1 MKRKLMAFS
10 LAMAMT
16 VSSASMAFGAT
27 TTIKDS
33 TGTPLADGVSSETVT
48 GDATINY
55 VDKDITIVD
64 LPTVKPDFVLDP
76 QGLYGAVNSDA
87 YVKAGTDDE
96 KKAALNAEAKNHVG
110 EVSGKDVLQ
119 ITNRGANKIKV
130 EATFVATSTAKE
142 GATNTPKFVATDAEV
157 DNTNTDNTINLEVAL
172 ANASLAGAVA
182 TPATTANGEPTFV
195 KKAPATP
202 AGDKTETVFAASATA
217 KTAFTNAGKTVS
229 FLLAGDDTYGY
240 TVTGDAGNE
249 KYGYDAGTVAGVT
262 ATTVGQKSPTAQALY
277 ISGKMNDKADW
288 SSYATADPDN
298 KVGVKVIY
306 SVSKASDTDT
316 AADTDS
322 GFIKADDIS
331 GGKVTATGS
340 ATSATITFTKSA
352 VSDATLADYIK
363 INNVVLSNDSN
374 WSRGVLG
381 SVDSATGTITL
392 TTRGLTAAGIT
403 GTGNYDVEVK
413 DSEGNTYTCQLAVA

>member
-27 TTIKDS
+27 PTIKGS
-33 TGTPLADGVSSETVT
+33 AGTPLAAGVSSEEVI
-48 GDATINY
+48 GNATIDY

-64 LPTVKPDFVLDP
+64 LPTAKPDFVLDP
-76 QGLYGAVNSDA
+76 QGLYGAINDANYGTGSGKKDVNELAST
-87 YVKAGTDDE
+87 YAG
-96 KKAALNAEAKNHVG
+96 KV
-110 EVSGKDVLQ
+110 VGKDVLQ

-130 EATFVATSTAKE
+130 DATFVATSTATDD
-142 GATNTPKFVATDAEV
+142 ATKPSFVATAGDVKE
-157 DNTNTDNTINLEVAL
+157 DTEDNTINLEVAL
-172 ANASLAGAVA
+172 ATALVKGDVAS
-182 TPATTANGEPTFV
+182 PATTANGEPVFV
-195 KKAPATP
+195 KKASSPAP
-202 AGDKTETVFAASATA
+202 ADKTETPFSASSTG
-217 KTAFTNAGKTVS
+217 KTAFTDAGKVVS
-229 FLLAGDDTYGY
+229 FVLDGDGTYGY
-240 TVTGDAGNE
+240 KDDTSGGGH
-249 KYGYDAGTVAGVT
+249 KFSYDAGQIVGGG
-262 ATTVGQKSPTAQALY
+262 TTTKGNKSPVAQALY
-277 ISGKMNDKADW
+277 ISGTMNKNADW
-288 SSYATADPDN
+288 SKYAGADPAN

-306 SVSKASDTDT
+306 SVAKATSADTTSDT
-316 AADTDS
+316 S
-322 GFIKADDIS
+322 GFIAATDIA

-352 VSDATLADYIK
+352 ISNATLADYIK

-381 SVDSATGTITL
+381 SVNSATGTITL

-413 DSEGNTYTCQLAVA
+413 DSEGNPYTCKLAVA

>member
-27 TTIKDS
+27 TAIKGS
-33 TGTPLADGVSSETVT
+33 TGELLADGVSSQTVT

-55 VDKDITIVD
+55 VDKDVTIVD
-64 LPTVKPDFVLDP
+64 LPTAKPDFVLDP

-87 YVKAGTDDE
+87 YVAATTD
-96 KKAALNAEAKNHVG
+96 KKNEVLNTEAKKHVG

-119 ITNRGANKIKV
+119 ITNRGANKVKV

-142 GATNTPKFVATDAEV
+142 GATNTPKFVATDTEV
-157 DNTNTDNTINLEVAL
+157 DNTKTDNTINLEVAL
-172 ANASLAGAVA
+172 ANNSLAGAVA

-202 AGDKTETVFAASATA
+202 TEGKTETVFAASGTA

-240 TVTGDAGNE
+240 TVTGDAG
-249 KYGYDAGTVAGVT
+249 TVAGVK

-403 GTGNYDVEVK
+403 GTGKYGVEVK
-413 DSEGNTYTCQLAVA
+413 DSEGKTYTCDLDVA

>member
-87 YVKAGTDDE
+87 YVAAGTDDE

-240 TVTGDAGNE
+240 TVTGVAGSE
-249 KYGYDAGTVAGVT
+249 VYGYDAGTVAGVT

-316 AADTDS
+316 AADAGS
-322 GFIKADDIS
+322 GFIAATDIA
-331 GGKVTATGS
+331 GGKVTATGTT
-340 ATSATITFTKSA
+340 AGATITFTKST
-352 VSDATLADYIK
+352 VSDATLAEYIK
-363 INNVVLSNDSN
+363 INNFVLTDDSD

-381 SVDSATGTITL
+381 SVDSSTGTITL
-392 TTRGLTAAGIT
+392 TARGLDLAGVT
-403 GTGNYDVEVK
+403 GPNTYPVEVK
-413 DSEGNTYTCQLAVA
+413 DSNGDPYTCDLVIS